1 MTGAS
6 TDWTA
11 GAPVLTDGVA
21 APFTPWRGL
30 PRAARRGVVAA
41 VLAALAGVLTVGA
54 ATRWAGGDPRSLTAP
69 GLWLLC
75 WLAVIVDAVPRS
87 RPLRNT
93 KTLSAFV
100 PSLAIAIAAVLAFG
114 SAGVLV
120 FAVAGVTGPLLLRR
134 EPWRVLLATALSVTH
149 GLVIVV
155 ALAAVTRGVDWT
167 AAVTGWLVLPLT
179 LVAATSSLA
188 VGGAVDRWLRRLFGP
203 TGLTAV
209 ERRWRPR
216 RTSWYLPLTAPIP
229 AAVVLVEPALLPLL
243 GLAIVA
249 AQFGVARV
257 ASQTALAGLDPLTG
271 IANRSA
277 LAAALHRRLARRAGA
292 GDTAAADPVT
302 LLLADLD
309 GFKQI
314 NDVHGHLVGD
324 QVLAVVG
331 QRIQAAVR
339 AADLPARM
347 GGDEFA
353 VLLERGGRHGDLSGI
368 CARIRAAVGEPL
380 TVGRSTFRPQLTFG
394 WAQAD
399 RVESATELIARADLE
414 LYRRKAERKSSRPHR
429 PNPPSAGPLTASAMP
444 GAASPRPHPRTW
456 ASPTWSGPVAGVG
469 VRRAGSER

>member
-1 MTGAS
+1 MTG
-6 TDWTA
+6 TDPDWPA
-11 GAPVLTDGVA
+11 GSPVFADGGA
-21 APFTPWRGL
+21 APYAPWRGL

-41 VLAALAGVLTVGA
+41 TLAAVAGVLTVGI
-54 ATRWAGGDPRSLTAP
+54 ATRWVGGDPQSLTAP

-75 WLAVIVDAVPRS
+75 WLAIIADAVPHT

-93 KTLSAFV
+93 RALGGFA

-114 SAGVLV
+114 PAGVLV
-120 FAVAGVTGPLLLRR
+120 IAVTGVTGPLLLRR
-134 EPWRVLLATALSVTH
+134 EPWRVLLSTALSVTH

-155 ALAAVTRGVDWT
+155 ALAVVSRGVDWN
-167 AAVTGWLVLPLT
+167 AAVTGWQVLPLT
-179 LVAATSSLA
+179 LVAATTSLG
-188 VGGAVDRWLRRLFGP
+188 VGWAVDRWLRRLFGP

-216 RTSWYLPLTAPIP
+216 PTSWYLPLTAPIP
-229 AAVVLVEPALLPLL
+229 AALVVVEPALLPLL

-277 LAAALHRRLARRAGA
+277 LAAALHRRLARRAGT
-292 GDTAAADPVT
+292 DDPVT

-353 VLLERGGRHGDLSGI
+353 VLLERGGRLGDLSGI
-368 CARIRAAVGEPL
+368 CGRIRAAVGEPL
-380 TVGRSTFRPQLTFG
+380 TVGRATFRPQLTFG
-394 WAQAD
+394 WARAD

-414 LYRRKAERKSSRPHR
+414 LYRRKAERKSPRPGR
-429 PNPPSAGPLTASAMP
+429 PARPVTGTPMASATA
-444 GAASPRPHPRTW
+444 GVASSRPHPRTW
-456 ASPTWSGPVAGVG
+456 ASPTWSGPVAHVG
-469 VRRAGSER
+469 ARQAGSER

>member
-1 MTGAS
+1 MTGADP
-6 TDWTA
+6 DWTA
-11 GAPVLTDGVA
+11 GTPVLADGVA

-30 PRAARRGVVAA
+30 PLAARRGVVAA
-41 VLAALAGVLTVGA
+41 VLAALAGVLTVGV

-75 WLAVIVDAVPRS
+75 WLAVIVDAVPRT

-93 KTLSAFV
+93 KALGAFV

-120 FAVAGVTGPLLLRR
+120 FAVTGVTGPLLLRR

-179 LVAATSSLA
+179 LVAATASLA
-188 VGGAVDRWLRRLFGP
+188 VGWAVDRWLRRLFGP

-209 ERRWRPR
+209 ERRLRPR

-229 AAVVLVEPALLPLL
+229 AALVVVEPALLPLL

-249 AQFGVARV
+249 AQLGVARV

-277 LAAALHRRLARRAGA
+277 LAAALHRRLARRAGGA
-292 GDTAAADPVT
+292 DTAADPVT

-314 NDVHGHLVGD
+314 NDIHGHLVGD

-353 VLLERGGRHGDLSGI
+353 VLLERGGRRGDLSGI
-368 CARIRAAVGEPL
+368 CGRIRAAVGEPL

-414 LYRRKAERKSSRPHR
+414 LYRRKAERKSPRPSRPT
-429 PNPPSAGPLTASAMP
+429 PPAAGPPTASATP
-444 GAASPRPHPRTW
+444 GAASSRSHPRTW

-469 VRRAGSER
+469 ARRAGSER